1 MFPDAE
7 LHQLGAVL
15 THARRVHR
23 ATLRGRHDPI
33 LEMTTRADVLLAL
46 EDVIEA
52 LEVHHLPVPRRM
64 QQEITILRNMAR
76 YPGSKRNRNPSA

>member
-23 ATLRGRHDPI
+23 ATLRGRQDPI

-64 QQEITILRNMAR
+64 QQEIAILRNLAR
-76 YPGSKRNRNPSA
+76 YPRPKRKGSSSA